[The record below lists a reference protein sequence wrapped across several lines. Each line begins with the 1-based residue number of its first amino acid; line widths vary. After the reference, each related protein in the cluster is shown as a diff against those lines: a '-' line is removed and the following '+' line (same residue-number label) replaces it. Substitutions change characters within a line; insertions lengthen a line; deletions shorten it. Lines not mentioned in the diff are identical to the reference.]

1 MVTLASRTEDDWRW
15 HTYDAIKGTD
25 WPGDQDAI
33 LHWCR
38 LVPEV
43 TLELEALGF
52 QRAFGDQSL
61 KIGKGGQ
68 AHRCAAAADRTGH
81 AVLHT
86 LLG

>member
-1 MVTLASRTEDDWRW
+1 MSD
-15 HTYDAIKGTD
+15 TD

-52 QRAFGDQSL
+52 QRAFGNQSL
-61 KIGKGGQ
+61 KIGKVWQ
-68 AHRCAAAADRTGH
+68 AHRCAAAADRAGH
-81 AVLHT
+81 AVWHT
-86 LLG
+86 LWAEPKA